1 MLKSDVVRIFG
12 SISAIA
18 RAIDIT
24 PEAVVQWPDILPK
37 RLQDRVI
44 AAAVRENKLDDVLKL
59 TA

>member
-18 RAIDIT
+18 RAVDIT